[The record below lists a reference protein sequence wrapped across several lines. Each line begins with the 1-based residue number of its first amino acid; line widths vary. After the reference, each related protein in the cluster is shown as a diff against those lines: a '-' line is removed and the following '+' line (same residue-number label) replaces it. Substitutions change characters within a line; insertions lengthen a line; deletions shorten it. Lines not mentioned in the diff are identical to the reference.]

1 MSDYKYI
8 KVTNLSPSFGQTER
22 LAPAYNVWKP
32 IYDST
37 SPFADFSI
45 RMIVNDASTKD
56 IAFIVKGPDGTTN
69 FTDTGAVGYTE
80 QDYYNFTKEILNKFF
95 ETAANSTDQVTVVRA
110 GVNGDIGPKLGT
122 ITAVSIAS

>member
-8 KVTNLSPSFGQTER
+8 KFTDLPAVFGQTER
-22 LAPAYNVWKP
+22 LVPAFNLWKP

-45 RMIVNDASTKD
+45 RMIVNDSSIKD
-56 IAFIVKGPDGTTN
+56 IAFAVKGPDGTTN
-69 FTDTGAVGYTE
+69 FSTGGAAGYEE
-80 QDYYNFTKEILNKFF
+80 QDYYNFTKQILNKFF

-122 ITAVSIAS
+122 ITSVSIAS